1 MNENDLARRIVAQ
14 LDRSLAE
21 LPASTA
27 QELEAVRAAALARYR
42 PGHSSPGQS
51 WVDRLL
57 GSQGLRQGLAV
68 RLVLPLAIV
77 IASLTGLI
85 YWQTSSHYEDE
96 LDAGLLAGELP
107 LHAYIDPG
115 FDTWLTHTSH
125 TPPQQ

>member
-14 LDRSLAE
+14 LDRSLAR
-21 LPASTA
+21 LPTSTA
-27 QELEAVRAAALARYR
+27 ERLEAARAAALARYR
-42 PGHSSPGQS
+42 SDDSSPGKS
-51 WVDRLL
+51 WVDRML

-68 RLVLPLAIV
+68 RLVLPVAIV
-77 IASLTGLI
+77 IASLTGLV
-85 YWQTSSHYEDE
+85 YWQISSHFEEE
-96 LDAGLLAGELP
+96 LDTGMLAGELP

>member
-21 LPASTA
+21 LPPSIA
-27 QELEAVRAAALARYR
+27 QKLQAARAAAVARYR
-42 PGHSSPGQS
+42 PGSSSPGQS
-51 WVDRLL
+51 WADRLL

-68 RLVLPLAIV
+68 RLVLPVAIV
-77 IASLTGLI
+77 IASITGII
-85 YWQTSSHYEDE
+85 YWQTSSHYEEE
-96 LDAGLLAGELP
+96 LDTGLLAGDLP

-115 FDTWLTHTSH
+115 FETWLAHTSY

>member
-21 LPASTA
+21 LPPSIA
-27 QELEAVRAAALARYR
+27 QKLQAARAAAVARYR
-42 PGHSSPGQS
+42 PGSSSPGQS
-51 WVDRLL
+51 WADRLL

-68 RLVLPLAIV
+68 RLVLPVAIV
-77 IASLTGLI
+77 IASLTGII
-85 YWQTSSHYEDE
+85 YWQTSSHYEEE
-96 LDAGLLAGELP
+96 LDTGLLAGELP

-115 FDTWLTHTSH
+115 FETWLTHTSH